1 MKFDIIESLGAEFG
15 QQLASMFSTVRTVLV
30 EVVSVDA
37 GSSTAEVSIYE
48 NTATF
53 PVPCSL
59 FGTEEYG
66 LTVLPTVGTTALIT
80 YIDGDLNRPVFVR
93 ISEIDK
99 IEFRRSST
107 NFSLSV
113 DPEDSA
119 KDRIDLQVGNS
130 TASIQSDLIELNG
143 GELKGLVVVGMLTD
157 RLNQLL
163 DEINKI
169 QRAIAGH
176 SHTYIDSVGSAATP
190 TPKTTT
196 ATKYSTVSL
205 TEVENSDYENDKIT
219 Q

>member
-1 MKFDIIESLGAEFG
+1 MKFDVIESLGAEFG
-15 QQLASMFSTVRTVLV
+15 QQLAGLFSTVRAVLV

-37 GSSTAEVSIYE
+37 ESSIAEVSIYE

-66 LTVLPTVGTTALIT
+66 LVVLPTVGTTALVT
-80 YIDGDLNRPVFVR
+80 FIDGDLNRPIFVK
-93 ISEIDK
+93 ISEIDRV
-99 IEFRRSST
+99 EFRRSST

-113 DPEDSA
+113 DPEDST
-119 KDRIDLQVGNS
+119 KDKIDVRVGNS
-130 TASIQSDLIELNG
+130 TVSIRSDIIELNG
-143 GELKGLVVVGMLTD
+143 GGLKGLVVVGMLTD
-157 RLNQLL
+157 RLNRLL

-169 QRAIAGH
+169 QRAIASH

-205 TEVENSDYENDKIT
+205 TEVEDSDYENDKIT